1 MHSTTDKS
9 NKAYL
14 KKLNKIKNSEEYRK
28 NEMQINC
35 IKNVLIEHSDVP
47 AMLLD
52 WLIESVEQNTMLIS
66 KIQK

>member
-1 MHSTTDKS
+1 MPNTIDKE

-14 KKLNKIKNSEEYRK
+14 RKLNKIKNSEQYRQ

-35 IKNVLIEHSDVP
+35 IKTVLVEHSDVP
-47 AMLLD
+47 PKLLD